1 MKIKS
6 LLQGTPI
13 WLYVFVLAIVVGATV
28 YQTLVVLPEFTRVM
42 PDSMITLANSHIK
55 PSNFWASP
63 IFGISSFVLP
73 IIALIVNWKTPRRKW
88 LLLSL
93 GFGIVASVFTSI
105 YFIPRLKIMGLLDV
119 APTTDIPLLIKTIK
133 DWVFYDKFR
142 FWLTVVPTFFFA
154 LKAATVST
162 EKRKAEKVNVKM
174 LSAQESYAV

>member
-1 MKIKS
+1 
-6 LLQGTPI
+6 
-13 WLYVFVLAIVVGATV
+13 
-28 YQTLVVLPEFTRVM
+28 
-42 PDSMITLANSHIK
+42 
-55 PSNFWASP
+55 
-63 IFGISSFVLP
+63 
-73 IIALIVNWKTPRRKW
+73 

-174 LSAQESYAV
+174 PSAQESYAV